1 MSAKS
6 KLGKKGV
13 SAFMDKAL
21 GISKK
26 KNMQKPLPDDPNIGN
41 VPKKRGELRDRI
53 EAKTGEPLETTLQK
67 AGLDNDVIENIIRP
81 HKSTITAA
89 QNRAR
94 IKALQNKNKTKNKK
108 SKTSSVTGMSA
119 TFPKHVGVTA
129 KKHGGKIT
137 YKMSGGQVVDAG
149 YE

>member
-1 MSAKS
+1 MAS
-6 KLGKKGV
+6 KKR
-13 SAFMDKAL
+13 KAIEGL
-21 GISKK
+21 MPSKK
-26 KNMQKPLPDDPNIGN
+26 K
-41 VPKKRGELRDRI
+41 VAEKRGELRDRI
-53 EAKTGEPLETTLQK
+53 ELKTGEPLETTLKK
-67 AGLDNDVIENIIRP
+67 AGLDNDVIENIISP

-94 IKALQNKNKTKNKK
+94 IKALQNKNKTKKKK
-108 SKTSSVTGMSA
+108 SKTSSVTDMSA

>member
-1 MSAKS
+1 MDEKIYDIHGSEIEVVDGKIKPVLINGIY
-6 KLGKKGV
+6 KLN
-13 SAFMDKAL
+13 DKPAEYEDAVTEY
-21 GISKK
+21 
-26 KNMQKPLPDDPNIGN
+26 Q
-41 VPKKRGELRDRI
+41 
-53 EAKTGEPLETTLQK
+53 ETI
-67 AGLDNDVIENIIRP
+67 DNDVIENIIRP

-94 IKALQNKNKTKNKK
+94 IKALQNKNKTKKKK

-137 YKMSGGQVVDAG
+137 YKMTGGQVVDAG

>member
-1 MSAKS
+1 MASTRKKVAKS
-6 KLGKKGV
+6 IAKRLTPTKK
-13 SAFMDKAL
+13 
-21 GISKK
+21 
-26 KNMQKPLPDDPNIGN
+26 DDPNIGN
-41 VPKKRGELRDRI
+41 VPKERGELRDRI
-53 EAKTGEPLETTLQK
+53 ESKTGEPLETTLKK

-129 KKHGGKIT
+129 KKYGGKIT